1 MSIFDVKCS
10 VYRSAKDRIGTGDMT
25 IAEFLLGE
33 RWKEPV
39 LRLRDMVAEYGPLE
53 AKKHEDYK
61 LTKQQLPGATLSGLF
76 SRRKGD
82 CLIQHTGF
90 VAIDIDL
97 GDNTSIG
104 NFGTILRT
112 LRHRA
117 EVAMYM
123 RSCSGTG
130 YFALIPLAYPEHH
143 KEQFRALQK
152 EYAAMGI
159 VLDNACSD
167 ITRIRF
173 ASYDEHPYVNEQA
186 IPYKGMYEYIKPKS
200 AANITHSVGN
210 SVEFV
215 DKLISAMERDHLAL
229 PHSYDLW
236 RDVGF
241 ALASLGENPGRSF
254 FHRVFA
260 LTSNYDPE
268 VCDSYYK
275 VLSRKNSGN
284 GTITIASFISL
295 IGNIYRTGSV
305 SFEKLHFASD
315 VERRVFWAKI
325 LK

>member
-1 MSIFDVKCS
+1 MSIFGVKCR
-10 VYRSAKDRIGTGDMT
+10 VYRSARDRIGTGGMT

-33 RWKEPV
+33 RWTEPV
-39 LRLRDMVAEYGPLE
+39 LRLRDMVTEYGPLE

-76 SRRKGD
+76 SRRKGG

-143 KEQFRALQK
+143 KDQFRALQK

-186 IPYKGMYEYIKPKS
+186 IPYMGVDLGSQTLAPR
-200 AANITHSVGN
+200 AAVYGGHVDSMDSKVQAVETLVSKLERHHIDIT
-210 SVEFV
+210 
-215 DKLISAMERDHLAL
+215 D
-229 PHSYDLW
+229 SYNDW
-236 RDVGF
+236 YRIGF
-241 ALASLGENPGRSF
+241 ALANLPNPIGRQM
-254 FHRVFA
+254 FHRVSAICKKYNPQECDKKFDT
-260 LTSNYDPE
+260 LQSPE
-268 VCDSYYK
+268 K
-275 VLSRKNSGN
+275 IGL
-284 GTITIASFISL
+284 GTFFHICEDYGIT
-295 IGNIYRTGSV
+295 
-305 SFEKLHFASD
+305 
-315 VERRVFWAKI
+315 

>member
-10 VYRSAKDRIGTGDMT
+10 VYRSAKDRIGTGDIT

-39 LRLRDMVAEYGPLE
+39 LRLREMVAEYGPLE

-186 IPYKGMYEYIKPKS
+186 IPYMGVDLGSQTLAPR
-200 AANITHSVGN
+200 AAVYGGHVDSMDSKVQAVETLVSKLEMHHIDIT
-210 SVEFV
+210 
-215 DKLISAMERDHLAL
+215 D
-229 PHSYDLW
+229 SYNDW
-236 RDVGF
+236 YRIGF
-241 ALASLGENPGRSF
+241 ALANLPNPIGRQM
-254 FHRVFA
+254 FHRVSAICKKYNPQECDKKFDT
-260 LTSNYDPE
+260 LQRPE
-268 VCDSYYK
+268 K
-275 VLSRKNSGN
+275 IGL
-284 GTITIASFISL
+284 GTFFHICEDYGIT
-295 IGNIYRTGSV
+295 
-305 SFEKLHFASD
+305 
-315 VERRVFWAKI
+315 

>member
-10 VYRSAKDRIGTGDMT
+10 VYRSTKDRIGTGDMT

-104 NFGTILRT
+104 NFGTIMRT

-186 IPYKGMYEYIKPKS
+186 IPYMGVDLGSQTLAPR
-200 AANITHSVGN
+200 AAVYGGHVDSMDSKVQAVETLVSKLERHHIDIT
-210 SVEFV
+210 
-215 DKLISAMERDHLAL
+215 D
-229 PHSYDLW
+229 SYNDW
-236 RDVGF
+236 YRIGF
-241 ALASLGENPGRSF
+241 ALANLPNPIGRQM
-254 FHRVFA
+254 FHRVSAICKKYNPQECDKKFDT
-260 LTSNYDPE
+260 LQRPE
-268 VCDSYYK
+268 K
-275 VLSRKNSGN
+275 IGL
-284 GTITIASFISL
+284 GTFFHICEDYGIT
-295 IGNIYRTGSV
+295 
-305 SFEKLHFASD
+305 
-315 VERRVFWAKI
+315 

>member
-10 VYRSAKDRIGTGDMT
+10 VYRSAKDRIGTGDIT

-39 LRLRDMVAEYGPLE
+39 LRLREMVSAYGPLE

-186 IPYKGMYEYIKPKS
+186 IPYMGVDLGSQTLAPR
-200 AANITHSVGN
+200 AAVYGGHVDSMDSKVQAVETLVSKLEMHHIDIT
-210 SVEFV
+210 
-215 DKLISAMERDHLAL
+215 D
-229 PHSYDLW
+229 SYNDW
-236 RDVGF
+236 YRIGF
-241 ALASLGENPGRSF
+241 ALANLPNPIGRQM
-254 FHRVFA
+254 FHRVSAICKKYNPQECDKKFDT
-260 LTSNYDPE
+260 LQRPE
-268 VCDSYYK
+268 K
-275 VLSRKNSGN
+275 IGL
-284 GTITIASFISL
+284 GTFFHICEDYGIT
-295 IGNIYRTGSV
+295 
-305 SFEKLHFASD
+305 
-315 VERRVFWAKI
+315 

>member
-10 VYRSAKDRIGTGDMT
+10 VYRSAKDRIGTGDMS

-82 CLIQHTGF
+82 CLMKHTGF

-186 IPYKGMYEYIKPKS
+186 IPYMGVDLGSQTLAPR
-200 AANITHSVGN
+200 AAVYGGHVDSMDSKVQAVETLVSKLEMHHIDIT
-210 SVEFV
+210 
-215 DKLISAMERDHLAL
+215 D
-229 PHSYDLW
+229 SYNDW
-236 RDVGF
+236 YRIGF
-241 ALASLGENPGRSF
+241 ALANLPNPIGRQM
-254 FHRVFA
+254 FHRVSAICKKYNPQECDKKFDT
-260 LTSNYDPE
+260 LQRPE
-268 VCDSYYK
+268 K
-275 VLSRKNSGN
+275 IGL
-284 GTITIASFISL
+284 GTFFHICEDYGIT
-295 IGNIYRTGSV
+295 
-305 SFEKLHFASD
+305 
-315 VERRVFWAKI
+315 

>member
-1 MSIFDVKCS
+1 MGSIFDVKCS

-25 IAEFLLGE
+25 IADFLLGE

-76 SRRKGD
+76 LRRKGD

-186 IPYKGMYEYIKPKS
+186 IPYMGVDLGSQTLAPR
-200 AANITHSVGN
+200 AAVYGGHVDSMDSKVQAVETLVSKLEMHHIDIT
-210 SVEFV
+210 
-215 DKLISAMERDHLAL
+215 D
-229 PHSYDLW
+229 SYNDW
-236 RDVGF
+236 YRIGF
-241 ALASLGENPGRSF
+241 ALANLPNPIGRQM
-254 FHRVFA
+254 FHRVSAICKKYNPQECDKKFDT
-260 LTSNYDPE
+260 LQHPE
-268 VCDSYYK
+268 K
-275 VLSRKNSGN
+275 IGL
-284 GTITIASFISL
+284 GTFFHICEDYGIT
-295 IGNIYRTGSV
+295 
-305 SFEKLHFASD
+305 
-315 VERRVFWAKI
+315 

>member
-1 MSIFDVKCS
+1 MGSIFDVKCS
-10 VYRSAKDRIGTGDMT
+10 VYRSAKDRIGTGDIT

-39 LRLRDMVAEYGPLE
+39 LRLREMVAAYGPLE

-186 IPYKGMYEYIKPKS
+186 IPYMGVDLGSQTLAPR
-200 AANITHSVGN
+200 AAVYGGHVDSMDSKVQAVETLVSKLEMHHIDIT
-210 SVEFV
+210 
-215 DKLISAMERDHLAL
+215 D
-229 PHSYDLW
+229 SYNDW
-236 RDVGF
+236 YRIGF
-241 ALASLGENPGRSF
+241 ALANLPNPIGRQM
-254 FHRVFA
+254 FHRVSAICKKYNPQECDKKFDT
-260 LTSNYDPE
+260 LQRPE
-268 VCDSYYK
+268 K
-275 VLSRKNSGN
+275 IGL
-284 GTITIASFISL
+284 GTFFHICEDYGIT
-295 IGNIYRTGSV
+295 
-305 SFEKLHFASD
+305 
-315 VERRVFWAKI
+315 

>member
-1 MSIFDVKCS
+1 MGSIFDVKCS

-186 IPYKGMYEYIKPKS
+186 IPYMGVDLGSQTLAPR
-200 AANITHSVGN
+200 AAVYGGHVDSMDSKVQAVETLVSKLEMHHIDIT
-210 SVEFV
+210 
-215 DKLISAMERDHLAL
+215 D
-229 PHSYDLW
+229 SYNDW
-236 RDVGF
+236 YRIGF
-241 ALASLGENPGRSF
+241 ALANLPNPIGRQI
-254 FHRVFA
+254 FHRVSAICKKYNPQECDKKFDT
-260 LTSNYDPE
+260 LQRPE
-268 VCDSYYK
+268 K
-275 VLSRKNSGN
+275 IGL
-284 GTITIASFISL
+284 GTFFHICEDYGIT
-295 IGNIYRTGSV
+295 
-305 SFEKLHFASD
+305 
-315 VERRVFWAKI
+315 

>member
-10 VYRSAKDRIGTGDMT
+10 VYRSAKDRIGTGDIT

-39 LRLRDMVAEYGPLE
+39 LRLREMVAAYGPLE

-112 LRHRA
+112 LRHRG

-186 IPYKGMYEYIKPKS
+186 IPYMGVDLGSQTLAPR
-200 AANITHSVGN
+200 AAVYGGYVDSMDSKVQAVETLVSKLEMHHIDIT
-210 SVEFV
+210 
-215 DKLISAMERDHLAL
+215 D
-229 PHSYDLW
+229 SYNDW
-236 RDVGF
+236 YRIGF
-241 ALASLGENPGRSF
+241 ALANLPNPIGRQM
-254 FHRVFA
+254 FHRVSAICKKYNPQECDKKFDT
-260 LTSNYDPE
+260 LQRPE
-268 VCDSYYK
+268 K
-275 VLSRKNSGN
+275 IGL
-284 GTITIASFISL
+284 GTFFHICEDYGIT
-295 IGNIYRTGSV
+295 
-305 SFEKLHFASD
+305 
-315 VERRVFWAKI
+315 

>member
-1 MSIFDVKCS
+1 MGSIFDVKCS
-10 VYRSAKDRIGTGDMT
+10 IYRSAKDRIGTGDIT

-33 RWKEPV
+33 RWKGPV

-53 AKKHEDYK
+53 AKMHEDYK

-186 IPYKGMYEYIKPKS
+186 IPYMGVDLGSQTLAPR
-200 AANITHSVGN
+200 AAVYGGHVDSMDSKVQAVETLVSKLEMHHIDIT
-210 SVEFV
+210 
-215 DKLISAMERDHLAL
+215 D
-229 PHSYDLW
+229 SYNDW
-236 RDVGF
+236 YRIGF
-241 ALASLGENPGRSF
+241 ALANLPNPIGRQM
-254 FHRVFA
+254 FHRVSAICKKYNPQECDKKFDT
-260 LTSNYDPE
+260 LQRPE
-268 VCDSYYK
+268 K
-275 VLSRKNSGN
+275 IGL
-284 GTITIASFISL
+284 GTFFHICEDYGIT
-295 IGNIYRTGSV
+295 
-305 SFEKLHFASD
+305 
-315 VERRVFWAKI
+315 

>member
-186 IPYKGMYEYIKPKS
+186 IPYMGVDLGSQILAPR
-200 AANITHSVGN
+200 AAVYGGHVDSMDSKIQAVETLVSKLEMHHIDIT
-210 SVEFV
+210 
-215 DKLISAMERDHLAL
+215 D
-229 PHSYDLW
+229 SYNDW
-236 RDVGF
+236 YRIGF
-241 ALASLGENPGRSF
+241 ALANLPNPIGRQM
-254 FHRVFA
+254 FHRVSAICKKYNPQECDKKFDT
-260 LTSNYDPE
+260 LQRPE
-268 VCDSYYK
+268 K
-275 VLSRKNSGN
+275 IGL
-284 GTITIASFISL
+284 GTFFHICEDYGIT
-295 IGNIYRTGSV
+295 
-305 SFEKLHFASD
+305 
-315 VERRVFWAKI
+315 

>member
-186 IPYKGMYEYIKPKS
+186 IPYMGVDLGSQTLAPR
-200 AANITHSVGN
+200 AAVYGGHVDSMDSKVQAVETLVSRLEMHHIDIT
-210 SVEFV
+210 
-215 DKLISAMERDHLAL
+215 D
-229 PHSYDLW
+229 SYNDW
-236 RDVGF
+236 YRIGF
-241 ALASLGENPGRSF
+241 ALANLPNPIGRQM
-254 FHRVFA
+254 FHRVSAICKKYNPQECDKKFDT
-260 LTSNYDPE
+260 LQCPE
-268 VCDSYYK
+268 K
-275 VLSRKNSGN
+275 IGL
-284 GTITIASFISL
+284 GTFFHICEDYGIT
-295 IGNIYRTGSV
+295 
-305 SFEKLHFASD
+305 
-315 VERRVFWAKI
+315 

>member
-186 IPYKGMYEYIKPKS
+186 IPYMGVDLGSQTLAPR
-200 AANITHSVGN
+200 AAVYGGHVDSMDSKVQAVETLVSKLERHHIDIT
-210 SVEFV
+210 
-215 DKLISAMERDHLAL
+215 D
-229 PHSYDLW
+229 SYNDW
-236 RDVGF
+236 YRIGF
-241 ALASLGENPGRSF
+241 ALANLPNPIGRQM
-254 FHRVFA
+254 FHRVSAICKKYNPQECDKKFDT
-260 LTSNYDPE
+260 LQSPE
-268 VCDSYYK
+268 K
-275 VLSRKNSGN
+275 IGL
-284 GTITIASFISL
+284 GTFFHICEDYGIT
-295 IGNIYRTGSV
+295 
-305 SFEKLHFASD
+305 
-315 VERRVFWAKI
+315 

>member
-10 VYRSAKDRIGTGDMT
+10 VYRSAKDRIGTGDIT

-39 LRLRDMVAEYGPLE
+39 LRLREMVAAYGPLE

-186 IPYKGMYEYIKPKS
+186 IPYMGVDLGSQTLAPR
-200 AANITHSVGN
+200 AAVYGGHVDSMDSKVQAVETLVSKLEMHHIDIT
-210 SVEFV
+210 
-215 DKLISAMERDHLAL
+215 D
-229 PHSYDLW
+229 SYNDW
-236 RDVGF
+236 YRIGF
-241 ALASLGENPGRSF
+241 ALANLPNPIGRQM
-254 FHRVFA
+254 FHRVSAICKKYNPQECDKKFDT
-260 LTSNYDPE
+260 LQRPE
-268 VCDSYYK
+268 K
-275 VLSRKNSGN
+275 IGL
-284 GTITIASFISL
+284 GTFFHICEDYGIT
-295 IGNIYRTGSV
+295 
-305 SFEKLHFASD
+305 
-315 VERRVFWAKI
+315 

>member
-25 IAEFLLGE
+25 ITEFLLGE
-33 RWKEPV
+33 RWKGPV

-186 IPYKGMYEYIKPKS
+186 IPYMGVDLGTQTLAPR
-200 AANITHSVGN
+200 AAVYGGHVDSMDSKVQAVETLVSKLEIHHIDIT
-210 SVEFV
+210 
-215 DKLISAMERDHLAL
+215 D
-229 PHSYDLW
+229 SYNDW
-236 RDVGF
+236 YRIGF
-241 ALASLGENPGRSF
+241 ALANLPNPIGRQM
-254 FHRVFA
+254 FHRVSAICKKYNPQECDKKFDT
-260 LTSNYDPE
+260 LQRPE
-268 VCDSYYK
+268 K
-275 VLSRKNSGN
+275 IGL
-284 GTITIASFISL
+284 GTFFHICEDYGIT
-295 IGNIYRTGSV
+295 
-305 SFEKLHFASD
+305 
-315 VERRVFWAKI
+315 

>member
-186 IPYKGMYEYIKPKS
+186 IPYMGVDLGSQTLAPR
-200 AANITHSVGN
+200 AAIYGGHVDSMDSKVQAVETLVSRLEMHHIDIT
-210 SVEFV
+210 
-215 DKLISAMERDHLAL
+215 D
-229 PHSYDLW
+229 SYNDW
-236 RDVGF
+236 YRIGF
-241 ALASLGENPGRSF
+241 ALANLPNPIGRQM
-254 FHRVFA
+254 FHRVSAICKKYNPQECDKKFDT
-260 LTSNYDPE
+260 LQRPE
-268 VCDSYYK
+268 K
-275 VLSRKNSGN
+275 IGL
-284 GTITIASFISL
+284 GTFFHICEDYGIT
-295 IGNIYRTGSV
+295 
-305 SFEKLHFASD
+305 
-315 VERRVFWAKI
+315 

>member
-10 VYRSAKDRIGTGDMT
+10 VYRSAKDRIGTGDIT

-39 LRLRDMVAEYGPLE
+39 LRLREMVAAYGPLE

-104 NFGTILRT
+104 NFGTILRI

-186 IPYKGMYEYIKPKS
+186 IPYMGVDLGSQTLAPR
-200 AANITHSVGN
+200 AAVYGGHVDSMDSKVQAVETLVSKLEMHHIDIT
-210 SVEFV
+210 
-215 DKLISAMERDHLAL
+215 D
-229 PHSYDLW
+229 SYNDW
-236 RDVGF
+236 YRIGF
-241 ALASLGENPGRSF
+241 ALANLPNPIGRQM
-254 FHRVFA
+254 FHRVSAICKKYNPQECDKKFDT
-260 LTSNYDPE
+260 LQRPE
-268 VCDSYYK
+268 K
-275 VLSRKNSGN
+275 IGL
-284 GTITIASFISL
+284 GTFFHICEDYGIT
-295 IGNIYRTGSV
+295 
-305 SFEKLHFASD
+305 
-315 VERRVFWAKI
+315 